1 MSRFAFRRAV
11 RSAAKQDL
19 VSIAS
24 WLKSLNSENNIMKS
38 LIIIFLI
45 VIQIVGCGADKELL
59 METKFDASLKQ
70 KISSIGENDPPQMLT
85 VIGKCD
91 STVDAIMRQDL
102 IDAGAEVVLMQGD
115 VFTANVSSQD
125 VFKVAA
131 LEFVCSRRRPLSLR
145 ARWFSPSRGAR
156 WACSCRRRTARTR
169 TTASSPPPARRR
181 ARGSIMT
188 LHDCPPPVPSTVS
201 SFGR

>member
-1 MSRFAFRRAV
+1 
-11 RSAAKQDL
+11 
-19 VSIAS
+19 
-24 WLKSLNSENNIMKS
+24 MKS
-38 LIIIFLI
+38 LIIIFLF

-85 VIGKCD
+85 VTGKCD

-131 LEFVCSRRRPLSLR
+131 LEFVTQLQLSKQSKSV
-145 ARWFSPSRGAR
+145 SP
-156 WACSCRRRTARTR
+156 
-169 TTASSPPPARRR
+169 
-181 ARGSIMT
+181 
-188 LHDCPPPVPSTVS
+188 
-201 SFGR
+201 